1 MEQNNTLNET
11 HQNSKKELADVI
23 TVLQQKLDEQKSNED
38 TLKSTIENLR
48 DEAGQK
54 SVLLDRVKDLEEQLA
69 HAETRAKEEVLQL
82 QKDLDLAQ
90 STFTEQ
96 VTFSF
101 TFTFTLTIEDMDTV
115 LSLGMQCAEI
125 CFDDGCW
132 FLLFFSFL
140 FWTDQKEKDSQKELE
155 KEAALKH
162 LLEELET
169 KNKQFQSLEIE
180 LKELEQKLKIADDKS
195 KEKVRISEIYFLFPL
210 KIGN

>member
-1 MEQNNTLNET
+1 MEQNNALNET

-90 STFTEQ
+90 STFAEQ

-101 TFTFTLTIEDMDTV
+101 TFTLTEEDMDTV

-125 CFDDGCW
+125 CFDDGC
-132 FLLFFSFL
+132 
-140 FWTDQKEKDSQKELE
+140 
-155 KEAALKH
+155 
-162 LLEELET
+162 
-169 KNKQFQSLEIE
+169 
-180 LKELEQKLKIADDKS
+180 
-195 KEKVRISEIYFLFPL
+195 
-210 KIGN
+210 

>member
-1 MEQNNTLNET
+1 M
-11 HQNSKKELADVI
+11 I

-90 STFTEQ
+90 STFAEQ

-101 TFTFTLTIEDMDTV
+101 TFTLTKEDMDAV

-125 CFDDGCW
+125 CFDDGC
-132 FLLFFSFL
+132 
-140 FWTDQKEKDSQKELE
+140 
-155 KEAALKH
+155 
-162 LLEELET
+162 
-169 KNKQFQSLEIE
+169 
-180 LKELEQKLKIADDKS
+180 
-195 KEKVRISEIYFLFPL
+195 
-210 KIGN
+210 